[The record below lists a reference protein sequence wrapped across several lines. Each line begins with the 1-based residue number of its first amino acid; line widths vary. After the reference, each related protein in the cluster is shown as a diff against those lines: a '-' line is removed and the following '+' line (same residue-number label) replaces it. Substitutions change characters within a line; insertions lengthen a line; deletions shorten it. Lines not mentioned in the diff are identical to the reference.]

1 MYFTQKDKLISFTD
15 SQKKIADGRI
25 EPKIRNISLAS
36 FFLFLII
43 LISGCSA
50 VAPRHEEEYAL
61 RSKIVQIALKYKG
74 SPYKSGGSTPKGFD
88 CSGFTSFVYNK
99 AGIRI
104 PRTSGSQYDTGQ
116 DVDFDEMQNGDLV
129 FFTRWGSVGKF
140 FSPNHVGIFIG
151 NDRFIHAPSS
161 GGKVRIDKLDDD
173 YWDSHYKGSRN
184 VIK

>member
-1 MYFTQKDKLISFTD
+1 MYFAQKDKFISLIN
-15 SQKKIADGRI
+15 SQKKAAINI
-25 EPKIRNISLAS
+25 EAKKWGISFIP
-36 FFLFLII
+36 FFLFLAI

-50 VAPRHEEEYAL
+50 VAPRHEKEDAL
-61 RSKIVQIALKYKG
+61 REKIVQTALKYKG
-74 SPYKSGGSTPKGFD
+74 CPYKPGGTTPKGFD
-88 CSGFTSFVYNK
+88 CSGFTSFVYSK

-104 PRTSGSQYDTGQ
+104 PRTSGNQFDSGQ
-116 DVDFDEMQNGDLV
+116 DVDFDEMKNGDLV
-129 FFTRWGSVGKF
+129 FFTRWGSIGKL

-161 GGKVRIDKLDDD
+161 GGKVRIDKLTDD